1 MANYIAPI
9 IIGLLICSS
18 VFSEEQNIS
27 SPKFSPEAGISN
39 IEHKHAALETIN
51 ATGIVSLTSCT
62 VKKDLV
68 VNGSVYLESSKVYGN
83 TVINGSFNAKGS
95 RFQNIDMTGSKLTI
109 ENLDA
114 SDIVVRKTEDDSA
127 YTIVHIKG
135 TTHIRGNITFE
146 GKGEAI
152 VDKTSSH
159 EGHIIGASKITT
171 Q

>member
-9 IIGLLICSS
+9 IIGLLICSP
-18 VFSEEQNIS
+18 VFSAEQNLS
-27 SPKFSPEAGISN
+27 SPSISPEVTIKN
-39 IEHKHAALETIN
+39 IEDTNKDFETID
-51 ATGIVSLTSCT
+51 AVGPVSLTSCT
-62 VKKDLV
+62 VKKDLI
-68 VNGSVYLESSKVYGN
+68 VNGPVYLESSKVYGN
-83 TVINGSFNAKGS
+83 TTINGSLIAKSS
-95 RFQNIDMTGSKLTI
+95 RFQNIDITGSSLTI
-109 ENLDA
+109 ENSDA
-114 SDIVVRKTEDDSA
+114 SDIIIHKTGNDSDH
-127 YTIVHIKG
+127 TIVHIKG